1 MASITNPATGNAY
14 PYPNTFTL
22 DWWVSSTSGNTHTIS
37 WSVTITGGAANY
49 CQSYWNALAKVN
61 INDGGWSDLWGPGA
75 SDTSCRGS
83 YSASCGQGRVV
94 ASGTFNVSGGAKL
107 QFVVGGGFYSSSNY
121 TETYSDAWYA
131 PTTYTTP
138 TGLNITINSRKTNSA
153 KFDVS
158 ISSYGNPSG
167 VNGRYIEAAIL
178 GQNSYGSNYRYA
190 TASNTT
196 SATIEVTNS
205 SSQGGSLTIQSNTRY
220 YYGAYATNTQ
230 ISASLV
236 KGQFY
241 TLPGTPTA
249 RNFTALSSSS
259 ASFDVS
265 ETSEGTGQITQLQYQ
280 YGPHGGTASQW
291 SDWQNA
297 GATGNQQTRS
307 VTLTG
312 LISGTSYDVN
322 VRTLA
327 GTSDYSAISK
337 YQNAFTVL
345 NPLATI
351 TGATYAYDSA
361 TDKCIC
367 TFSYSISATGS
378 GTYTVNYEATASD
391 STVTSGSFTTSTT
404 TGTFQLTLPRGTGY
418 SMDTWVGTTGERSTY
433 TFTTPDFAP
442 TISFRNMAKNVRGT
456 HISGQVYGS
465 MGFGA
470 GQDAAN
476 VVSYYTQVYN
486 ATTNAWESS
495 GSGTASSPDFPE
507 SYSSPISFS
516 RTGTTPR
523 EKHPP
528 KYVKLKFIV
537 TATNRFGLS
546 TTKEIVIKMPPFI
559 WGKVITASGE
569 KLNVVGTMVK
579 DRNGNLTDGRYYEPV
594 VIK

>member
-1 MASITNPATGNAY
+1 MASITNPSTGNAY

-22 DWWVSSTSGNTHTIS
+22 DWWVSNTSGNTHTIS

-121 TETYSDAWYA
+121 AETYSDAWYA
-131 PTTYTTP
+131 PTTYTAP

-158 ISSYGNPSG
+158 LSSYGNPSG
-167 VNGRYIEAAIL
+167 VSGRYIEAAIL

-190 TASNTT
+190 IASNTT
-196 SATIEVTNS
+196 SSTIEVTNS
-205 SSQGGSLTIQSNTRY
+205 SNQGGSLTIKSNTRY

-230 ISASLV
+230 VPTSLV

-249 RNFTALSSSS
+249 RNFAALSSSS
-259 ASFDVS
+259 ASFDVT
-265 ETSEGTGQITQLQYQ
+265 ETSEGTGQTTQLQYQ

-297 GATGNQQTRS
+297 GATGNKQTRT

-312 LISGTSYDVN
+312 LIPGTSYDVI

-327 GTSDYSAISK
+327 GTSDYSAMSK

-378 GTYTVNYEATASD
+378 GTYTINYEATASD

-404 TGTFQLTLPRGTGY
+404 TGTFQLTLPRGTDY
-418 SMDTWVGTTGERSTY
+418 SMDTWIGTTGERSTY
-433 TFTTPDFAP
+433 AFTTPDFTP

-456 HISGQVYGS
+456 NITGQAYGS
-465 MGFGA
+465 MGFGV
-470 GQDAAN
+470 GQDTAN

-486 ATTNAWESS
+486 ATTNAWEAS
-495 GSGTASSPDFPE
+495 GAGTVSAPNLSE
-507 SYSSPISFS
+507 SYSVLLGFS
-516 RTGTTPR
+516 RFGTTPR

-546 TTKEIVIKMPPFI
+546 STKEIVIKMPPFI

-579 DRNGNLTDGRYYEPV
+579 DKNGNLTDGRYYEPV

>member
-1 MASITNPATGNAY
+1 MASITNPSTGNAY

-22 DWWVSSTSGNTHTIS
+22 DWWVSNTSGNTHTIS

-121 TETYSDAWYA
+121 AETYSDAWYA
-131 PTTYTTP
+131 PTTYTAP

-158 ISSYGNPSG
+158 LSSYGNPSG
-167 VNGRYIEAAIL
+167 VSGRYIEAAIL

-190 TASNTT
+190 IASNTT
-196 SATIEVTNS
+196 SSTIEVTNS
-205 SSQGGSLTIQSNTRY
+205 SNRGGSLTIKSNTRY

-230 ISASLV
+230 VPTSLV

-249 RNFTALSSSS
+249 RNFAALSSSS
-259 ASFDVS
+259 ASFDVT
-265 ETSEGTGQITQLQYQ
+265 ETSEGTGQTTQLQYQ

-297 GATGNQQTRS
+297 GATGNKQTRT

-312 LISGTSYDVN
+312 LIPGTSYDVI

-327 GTSDYSAISK
+327 GTSDYSAMSK

-378 GTYTVNYEATASD
+378 GTYTINYEATASD

-404 TGTFQLTLPRGTGY
+404 TGTFQLTLPRGTDY
-418 SMDTWVGTTGERSTY
+418 SMDTWIGTTGERSTY
-433 TFTTPDFAP
+433 AFTTPDFTP

-456 HISGQVYGS
+456 NITGQAYGS
-465 MGFGA
+465 MGFGV
-470 GQDAAN
+470 GQDTAN

-486 ATTNAWESS
+486 ATTNAWEAS
-495 GSGTASSPDFPE
+495 GAGTVSAPNLSE
-507 SYSSPISFS
+507 SYSVLLGFS
-516 RTGTTPR
+516 RFGTTPR

-546 TTKEIVIKMPPFI
+546 STKEIVIKMPPFI

-579 DRNGNLTDGRYYEPV
+579 DKNGNLTDGRYYEPV